1 MRCTKIVCT
10 IGPASGELQILT
22 EMIRSGMD
30 VARLNF
36 SHGTHEEH
44 AAMID
49 KIRRASEIAEK
60 QIAILLDTK
69 GPEIRIGSFK
79 QSPINLK
86 NGDIFTLTT
95 EEIEGDQ
102 DRVTVTYQKL
112 PQRVSP
118 GDFILINDGL
128 IELQVEKIE
137 GKEVI
142 CRVIV
147 GGELSNRKGV
157 NLPGIAVDLPALTEK
172 DYDDLQFAIKHRV
185 DFIAASFIRTA
196 SDVLDIKK
204 VLEDGDSGHIKIIA
218 KIESKQGVDNID
230 QILEVADGV
239 MVARGDLGV
248 EIPPEEVPLAQK
260 LIIKKSNNQG
270 KPVITAT
277 QMLESMTNNPRPTR
291 AEVADI
297 ANAIMDGTD
306 AIMLSG
312 ETAAGKYPL
321 LAVKMMA
328 KIAERTDQSLPYGD
342 ILIKNSLTRQNNVT
356 SAISYATCQTA
367 YDLDAAAIITA
378 TKSGYTARMVSKY
391 RPKSPIIAS
400 TPHGETIRQL
410 MLVWGVYP
418 LLGIETGSTDE
429 MIDNS
434 VNAALKEGLIKQ
446 GDLVVITAGLP
457 ANVTGTTN
465 LLKVHT
471 VGHIFAR
478 GNGIGRLSV
487 SGRVSVAKTAEE
499 AISKV
504 ERGDILVTSGVDAD
518 YVPVF
523 SKIVGLVTEEG
534 GLTSHGAI
542 MGLQY
547 GIPVIVGVEKA
558 VSLFSDDDLI
568 TIDGEAG
575 LIYRGKARV
584 K

>member
-1 MRCTKIVCT
+1 MRRTKIICT
-10 IGPASGELQILT
+10 IGPASESQEVLV
-22 EMIRSGMD
+22 EMINAGMD

-36 SHGTHEEH
+36 SHGTHAEH
-44 AAMID
+44 LKRVD
-49 KIRRASEIAEK
+49 RIRKASELAGK
-60 QIAILLDTK
+60 QVAIILDTK

-79 QSPINLK
+79 NSPITLK
-86 NGDIFTLTT
+86 NGSTFILTT
-95 EEIEGDQ
+95 EEIEGTQ
-102 DRVTVTYQKL
+102 EKVSVSYKKL
-112 PQRVSP
+112 PQQVRP
-118 GDFILINDGL
+118 GDSILINDGL
-128 IELQVEKIE
+128 IELKVEKVENQEI
-137 GKEVI
+137 I
-142 CRVIV
+142 CLVVV
-147 GGELSNRKGV
+147 GGELSDKKGV
-157 NLPGIAVDLPALTEK
+157 NLPGITVDLPILTEK
-172 DYDDLQFAIKHRV
+172 DYQDLQFAVEHKL

-196 SDVLDIKK
+196 SDVLAIRK
-204 VLEDGDSGHIKIIA
+204 VLEDAGGENIQIIA

-230 QILEVADGV
+230 QILEVADGI

-248 EIPPEEVPLAQK
+248 EIPSEEVPLVQK
-260 LIIKKSNNQG
+260 DIIKRCNVLG
-270 KPVITAT
+270 KPVIIAT

-291 AEVADI
+291 AEVTDI

-321 LAVKMMA
+321 QAVKVMA
-328 KIAERTDQSLPYGD
+328 KIAERTDRSLPYGD
-342 ILIKNSLTRQNNVT
+342 ILLKNSLTRENNVT
-356 SAISYATCQTA
+356 SAISFATCQTA

-378 TKSGYTARMVSKY
+378 TKSGHTARMVSKY
-391 RPKSPIIAS
+391 RPKALIIAS
-400 TPHGETIRQL
+400 TPHEEVVRQL
-410 MLVWGVYP
+410 RLVWGVYP
-418 LLGIETGSTDE
+418 LLGVETGSTDE

-434 VNAALKEGLIKQ
+434 VNAALKADLIKQ

-471 VGHIFAR
+471 VGHIFAK
-478 GNGIGRLSV
+478 GIGVGRTSV
-487 SGRVSVAKTAEE
+487 SGRVCVAKTAAE
-499 AISKV
+499 ALEKV
-504 ERGDILVTSGVDAD
+504 ERGDILVTIGVDAA

-523 SKIVGLVTEEG
+523 NKIVGLVTEEG
-534 GLTSHGAI
+534 GLTSPGAI

-558 VSLFSDDDLI
+558 TDLLSDTDVI